1 MAVLRFVAM
10 VAVAGMVV
18 AAAPQIAN
26 EPVLRTPS
34 IPEWK
39 LLHKIDPEYPSA
51 ALQGRIQGTVR
62 FNAILGTDGHVER
75 LRLISGHPLL
85 VRAAREAAQQWIY
98 RPTLLGDKPVRV
110 ITHIEVHFQLD
121 PYGNPLKNAIENLT
135 GHQVL

>member
-18 AAAPQIAN
+18 AAAPQIAI
-26 EPVLRTPS
+26 EPVVRTPS
-34 IPEWK
+34 MPEWK
-39 LLHKIDPEYPSA
+39 LLQKIDPKYPSA

-62 FNAILGTDGHVER
+62 FNAIIATDGHVER

-98 RPTLLGDKPVRV
+98 RPTLLDDEPARV

-121 PYGNPLKNAIENLT
+121 PYGNPLKNAIENRT
-135 GHQVL
+135 GHQVP